1 MRTHKL
7 LVGLLL
13 YTHALV
19 AQPSNGSVGTTN
31 AAVNVPKP
39 SISIVEAAAKGDLEK
54 VKAHLAAGTDIND
67 RDGEHD
73 STALHAAAYHG
84 KLEIVKFLI
93 SKDAD
98 INAKKRHE
106 QTPRDVAWHEHENHE
121 KFSETDREA
130 KREAGEFIDSKG
142 GQHGHEDRE
151 GFPWWILGFLPCL
164 IPLLLV
170 AGILYAIKTKPK
182 AEAMPTPTKKFIVV
196 TSPTIPG
203 KKIVRTLG
211 LVRGNTI
218 RARHVGK
225 DIMAGLRNIVGG
237 EVTEYAK
244 LLAESREQ
252 ALDRMLV
259 EAEGLGAN
267 GIVSVAFTTSVIMG
281 GAAEMMAYGTAVV
294 IEDE

>member
-1 MRTHKL
+1 MKKIT
-7 LVGLLL
+7 L
-13 YTHALV
+13 YLSLFAYSTVLM
-19 AQPSNGSVGTTN
+19 AQP
-31 AAVNVPKP
+31 AKP
-39 SISIVEAAAKGDLEK
+39 DLSIVDAAAKGDLEK
-54 VKAHLAAGTDIND
+54 VRAHLAAETDINE
-67 RDGEHD
+67 RAGEHE
-73 STALHAAAYHG
+73 STALHAAAYYG
-84 KLEIVKFLI
+84 NLEIVKFLI
-93 SKDAD
+93 EKGAD
-98 INAKKRHE
+98 MNAKNKHG
-106 QTPRDVAWHEHENHE
+106 QTPRDVAWHDHENRE
-121 KFSETDREA
+121 KFSEPDREA
-130 KREAGEFIDSKG
+130 KRKAGEFIESKG
-142 GQHGHEDRE
+142 GERGKSPLR
-151 GFPWWILGFLPCL
+151 FLAFLPCL
-164 IPLLLV
+164 IPIFLV
-170 AGILYAIKTKPK
+170 LGIIYAIKTKPK
-182 AEAMPTPTKKFIVV
+182 AEAMPTSTKKFIVV

-252 ALDRMLV
+252 ALDRMMV